1 MDGLHEM
8 VSAGAPI
15 VIGGKTYFLNTLKA
29 KHWGEAA
36 RALIAKRKPPMAIA
50 KEHLP
55 GMPAEAQRALVE
67 LAYKDER
74 DGELV
79 PNYEIDRWFR
89 TNEGF
94 VWNFWAQI
102 RQAHPEI
109 TIEQAEALLTQ
120 LDAETAAKAA
130 KLTKDNEAL
139 PQGNSS
145 GLAQQILETEEA
157 GGSTANGRCRGAA
170 SSVS

>member
-8 VSAGAPI
+8 VGAGVPI
-15 VIGGKTYFLNTLKA
+15 EIGGKTYQLSTLKA

-36 RALIAKRKPPMAIA
+36 KVLISKRKSPMAIA
-50 KEHLP
+50 KEYVQGL
-55 GMPAEAQRALVE
+55 PAEAQRTLIE

-79 PNYEIDRWFR
+79 PNYEIAKWFR
-89 TNEGF
+89 TDEGF
-94 VWNFWAQI
+94 VWKFWAQI

-109 TIEQAEALLTQ
+109 TIEQAEAMLHQ
-120 LDAETAAKAA
+120 LDAETRAKAESA
-130 KLTKDNEAL
+130 SVTNEAL

-145 GLAQQILETEEA
+145 GQVQILETA
-157 GGSTANGRCRGAA
+157 SNGHSRGDVVSA
-170 SSVS
+170 S

>member
-8 VSAGAPI
+8 VGAGAPI
-15 VIGGKTYFLNTLKA
+15 EIGGKTYFLSTLKA

-36 RALIAKRKPPMAIA
+36 KVLISKRQSPMEIAKRHAQS
-50 KEHLP
+50 L
-55 GMPAEAQRALVE
+55 PAEAQRALIE

-74 DGELV
+74 DGELI

-120 LDAETAAKAA
+120 LDAEASAKAA
-130 KLTKDNEAL
+130 KLAKANEAL

-145 GLAQQILETEEA
+145 GQVQQIQETE
-157 GGSTANGRCRGAA
+157 TNGQCRGVV
-170 SSVS
+170 SSAN